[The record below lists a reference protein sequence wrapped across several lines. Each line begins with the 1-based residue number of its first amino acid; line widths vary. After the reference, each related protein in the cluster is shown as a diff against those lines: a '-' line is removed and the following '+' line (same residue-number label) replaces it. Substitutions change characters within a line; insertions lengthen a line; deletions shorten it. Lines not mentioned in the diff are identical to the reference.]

1 MISFRGNA
9 TMTAK
14 NTGLISRPTLIDK
27 MRAYCLR
34 KGPLLIFAVAFVLSG
49 LCWAEPAKCRPPA
62 ESSSPSSQERDQAAL
77 EQLKARKAALDME
90 RAQLEEEQAELVGKI
105 LKIKARGPARVHY
118 NRLKEL
124 NDRLAAHQGERDA
137 FWDSYQSSQKD
148 SSGFQ
153 ALKSRKTALDIERA
167 QLEGEL
173 AELVKIGQR
182 VRTRRVLR
190 TVRHKLRELND
201 RLVKHRKERDAFDK
215 DLDAHESS
223 Q

>member
-1 MISFRGNA
+1 
-9 TMTAK
+9 
-14 NTGLISRPTLIDK
+14 

-34 KGPLLIFAVAFVLSG
+34 KGPLLVFAVVFVLSG

-62 ESSSPSSQERDQAAL
+62 ESSSPSSQEKDQAAL

-105 LKIKARGPARVHY
+105 LKMKARGPARAHY

-124 NDRLAAHQGERDA
+124 NDQFGAHQAERDA

-153 ALKSRKTALDIERA
+153 ALKARKAALDMERA
-167 QLEGEL
+167 QLEQEL
-173 AELVKIGQR
+173 SKLVETGR
-182 VRTRRVLR
+182 RLRTRSVLR

-201 RLVKHRKERDAFDK
+201 RLVEHRKKRDVFDK
-215 DLDAHESS
+215 
-223 Q
+223 